1 MSNTTTSVGQLGE
14 SVAVNFL
21 KEKGYEIIERN
32 FQRSCG
38 ELDIIARKEEL
49 VFVEVKSVR
58 CRIPAELPQEGRN
71 NFRPEE
77 NVSFHKR
84 QRLRRIIQ
92 VYLDTHADPG
102 EWRCDL
108 LCVFLDTERKA
119 ARVKWLE
126 NIII

>member
-1 MSNTTTSVGQLGE
+1 MNNTTTATGQLGE
-14 SVAVNFL
+14 SVAANFL

-38 ELDIIARKEEL
+38 ELDIIARKESL

-58 CRIPAELPQEGRN
+58 CRVPEELPREGSN

-77 NVSFHKR
+77 NVSAHKR

-92 VYLDTHADPG
+92 VYLDTHANLG

-108 LCVFLDTERKA
+108 LCVFLDAERKA